1 MSNNSFIKDA
11 IEGLTKIPK
20 SISSKYL
27 YNEQGNK
34 LFQAIMSTHDYYP
47 TACEYEIIE
56 ENVASILAPF
66 LSQES
71 FNLVDFGAGDG
82 KKTKLFLRYL
92 DKIKKPFH
100 YIPIDISLDI
110 LQILEKDFKVEFP
123 DLQILP
129 LERDYFEAIY
139 EINRLNHYPKLILFL
154 GSNIGNLNTI
164 DSLQFL
170 SKLNQALYMGDGLL
184 LGADLKKDPQT
195 ILNAYNDAE
204 GITREFNLNILNRLN
219 QELQTNFVKENFYHY
234 PLYDPETGTAKSFLV
249 SKIKQDIFVPTLHK
263 PIHFESGEPI
273 FLEISQKYDLQILH
287 KWANETNFFVLRDY
301 HDHKNY
307 FLDTLWTKP

>member
-1 MSNNSFIKDA
+1 MSNNSFIEDA

-20 SISSKYL
+20 SISSKYF
-27 YNEQGNK
+27 YDEQGNK
-34 LFQAIMSTHDYYP
+34 LFQAIMATQDYYP

-56 ENVASILAPF
+56 ENVASILDPF

-82 KKTKLFLRYL
+82 KKTRLFFRYL
-92 DKIKKPFH
+92 DKIKKPFQ

-110 LQILEKDFKVEFP
+110 LQILEKDLKIEFP
-123 DLQILP
+123 DLQILS

-154 GSNIGNLNTI
+154 GSNIGNLNTL

-170 SKLNQALYMGDGLL
+170 RKLNQALHKGDGLL
-184 LGADLKKDPQT
+184 LGADKKKDPQT
-195 ILNAYNDAE
+195 ILNAYNDSE

-219 QELQTNFVKENFYHY
+219 QEMQTNFVKENFYHY

-249 SKIKQDIFVPTLHK
+249 SKIKQEVFIPS
-263 PIHFESGEPI
+263 IHSSINFELGEPI

-287 KWANETNFFVLRDY
+287 KWANETGFLVLRDY
-301 HDHKNY
+301 QDHKNY
-307 FLDTLWTKP
+307 FLDTLWMKP